1 MQIQWFPGH
10 MAKAKRLISEN
21 LSLVDMVIEVM
32 DARVPLSGDNP
43 DFDRMLGDKRRLMVF
58 NRSDMADPAV
68 TETWQEYFRSKGI
81 PCLFINSKERKQ
93 AMQVATAAYN
103 IMADKIQAQ
112 RDKGRRPQP
121 VKAMIVGI
129 PNVGKSTLINSL
141 AGRAAASTGDKPG
154 VTRGKQWIDVG
165 NIQLLDTPG
174 VLWPKFEIPAIGLRL
189 AFTGAIKEDVLDI
202 AELSIEFIKF
212 LQSQYPN
219 CIGDRYGIQDAS
231 QMAPLDVLEAIGIR
245 RGCRISGGAIDYE
258 KAAALILH
266 DFREGRMGR
275 LTIDRVSDVEDFARQ
290 AEELRLEQLNRG
302 KHAKNQPD

>member
-10 MAKAKRLISEN
+10 MAKAKRLIQEN
-21 LSLVDMVIEVM
+21 LSLVDLVIEVM

-43 DFDRMLGDKRRLMVF
+43 EFDRMLGDKRRLMVF
-58 NRSDMADPAV
+58 NRSDMADPAI
-68 TETWQEYFRSKGI
+68 TATWQEYFKNKNI

-93 AMQVATAAYN
+93 AMQVANMAYS

-112 RDKGRRPQP
+112 KDKGRKPQP
-121 VKAMIVGI
+121 VRAMIVGI

-141 AGRAAASTGDKPG
+141 AGRAAAFTGDKPG

-174 VLWPKFEIPAIGLRL
+174 VLWPRFEIPDIGVRL
-189 AFTGAIKEDVLDI
+189 AFTGAIKEDVLDV

-212 LQSQYPN
+212 LQDRYPEALVN
-219 CIGDRYGIQDAS
+219 RYGIADAPT
-231 QMAPLDVLEAIGIR
+231 MPALDLLETIGQK
-245 RGCRISGGAIDYE
+245 RGCRMSGGAIDYE
-258 KAAALILH
+258 KAASLIMH
-266 DFREGRMGR
+266 DFREGRMGKI
-275 LTIDRVSDVEDFARQ
+275 TVDRVEDVETFAAK

-302 KHAKNQPD
+302 KHARSKAD